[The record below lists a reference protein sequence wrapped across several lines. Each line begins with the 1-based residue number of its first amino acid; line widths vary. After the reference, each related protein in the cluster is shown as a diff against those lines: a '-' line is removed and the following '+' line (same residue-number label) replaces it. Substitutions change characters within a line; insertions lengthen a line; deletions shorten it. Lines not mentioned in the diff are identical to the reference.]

1 MANLIVK
8 KLIKLPVGT
17 SVELTYDEGDVSNQK
32 IVGVVTDNDGEE
44 NLEIRLE
51 NGEELIINY
60 SLVRSFKTVSADTP
74 APKPVG
80 VAKPVEVTRPT
91 NVPKIP
97 NVPKPTRVPLHQ
109 TEPADTLSRNDHEL
123 KSIFDNL
130 PIGDKKL
137 LSGVYDSFK
146 YGIRSGDRTKMT
158 TAATQARQILFREDD
173 RRYYWSDEAVEFCMG
188 LLRRVSI
195 FDSEVCLVA
204 ERFGDAALCALKT
217 QDDEKA
223 GVYAITALLEKEPAN
238 VRDLF
243 AILANAVVRTNDV
256 SGLKVLLR
264 HLPQQMEPLAQEL
277 LGDLLAAKNLQVGAD
292 RNRETELQLL
302 QTLYT
307 GSAMEKAVIRWLPED
322 LLQEER
328 KRIQPVSVP
337 KPVVEEKP
345 VTQWGVIG
353 RVDWEKKTGIIRG
366 DDGREYT
373 FAYADLANADM
384 KKEIV
389 DSMRSD
395 LGGKIYDVKFQALR
409 GAATEILPNR
419 EYVERARAVAA
430 GSREN
435 RFHLAYELCRKG
447 LETADVRRAIGDL
460 VKHALAIYSATEQTN
475 LIQEAVKLAQ
485 KYSGHYPVNAFAYM
499 DLAQCYAYLKK
510 SAQTMEYA
518 HKAMDCPG
526 QNVRQKMTLLQQYL
540 KLVRGCYSVSND
552 RKLLADML
560 EQIRA
565 LLEDYSQDIESTPA
579 VRNNYLN
586 FILPHRIQCECGL
599 DLLEEADRDFA
610 LLPGNNPQ
618 KAAMADLLEKTRER
632 LKPAP
637 EPEPEPEPETAFQEE
652 LPEQSAPAAGQEQA
666 EDWDR
671 EPESAEEEPED
682 DTPLVP
688 YQDAAGWEAL
698 KLTKKDVADYALGI
712 TGPDRTAPMLAY
724 LRVGAELN
732 PQLKPLYRTVALAA
746 NDPMEKLDYS
756 TTALIN
762 ALADNDT
769 AYPELNDLCMGA
781 AFLRSSFL
789 YGRDYDFTTQA
800 LRDSLA
806 IDQQMPAF
814 RSVCDSLEAFRREA
828 GRPIDIYCEYRNLAL
843 IQVKEELDKTAAYA
857 DELHTK
863 FVKTPPREG
872 ADFFRLV
879 KTKQMLFD
887 KDGYLATMLERII
900 RRDQEALENERE
912 HFLNAYM
919 GGSGPLE
926 SRHISQNAV
935 DQLIA
940 VTWDEAGR
948 GMMSERNNNTLQGD
962 RRNNLRSNISDILRT
977 IARWYMISEQ
987 SAGLT
992 WQNEQGEKAYARLQP
1007 VLMEQLQ
1014 HLAQDC
1020 DGLLEVA
1027 SENQT
1032 VTGLYLLASTAR
1044 ELCSRLEGSWKCGQE
1059 NYLYADF
1066 LRSGQVLLKED
1077 FMPDLSATFCVL
1089 PAFNILQRIRAHVE
1103 EPRLSWQEQVDRIY
1117 GRDMACGNYGTAD
1130 QIAQYL
1136 EFMGGEETVTFPEN
1150 REEYIKRTKMQIE
1163 IRYRSFLETYAL
1175 AMNRGQIMKS
1185 DAFSYSLED
1194 KVRWWNAICRGSRN
1208 YGFLAQI
1215 LHHGENQ
1222 IRTAARQYEEE
1233 LSEQLEALIARN
1245 PQDFDKHPDY
1255 VAAIRGEIANQNFTV
1270 AEDWMAR
1277 IRIGDFS
1284 LEVVKPQAVKELE
1297 HYFFNRYID
1306 IYKRVAD
1313 ASRTLQGLV
1322 GRRDARNK
1330 DARGAQQLIENWIA
1344 SGSAGTERIRQ
1355 LLNLLGWRNIQ
1366 VARITHPTAPR
1377 AELYQVT
1384 DLADQNILTAPQH
1397 PIAAFGSELEKPR
1410 DPDKKQQHMYVACL
1424 YGVYDCERLYDQMR
1438 TLDGIQG
1445 SKIFL
1450 LDYALSQSERRNLA
1464 RKLKERGT
1472 CLDNVN
1478 MVIDR
1483 VLITYL
1489 ADNYN
1494 ENLINR
1500 TLMAT
1505 AMPFSY
1511 CQPYVVDSIQTMP
1524 PEIFIG
1530 RKDELRRIERYDGV
1544 NLIYGG
1550 RQLGKSALFKK
1561 AVSDLDGRNGQ
1572 RAIRV
1577 DIKDLDCAAA
1587 ARKVSM
1593 ELAGKGILTMNQIT
1607 DDWDLLCLNIKMRLR
1622 SKTDEI
1628 SYFLLMLDE
1637 ADELIKTSAACNY
1650 QPLVA
1655 LKDVQETMDK
1665 RFKYVLAGL
1674 HNVVKFN
1681 RDVAL
1686 GKNSVITHMSS
1697 LKITP
1702 FFEREATELLTG
1714 PLSYLGFSLPS
1725 KVTVSQILATCNYF
1739 PGLIQLYAQKLIESV
1754 QAADYAG
1761 YSTRNSPPYEV
1772 TDDHLRRVM
1781 SDKEFVATIYE
1792 KFEITLKLDEDQ
1804 GSCYYPLALLIGWM
1818 YNVAHTKNGYTAQ
1831 DVLEHARD
1839 LQIAPLNTLD
1849 EEKID
1854 ALLQELQDLN
1864 ILRSVSSNSYLLAS
1878 KNFRDLLG
1886 SDEEIFD
1893 KLRKIGGGEA

>member
-8 KLIKLPVGT
+8 KLMKLPIGT

-44 NLEIRLE
+44 NLEIRMDS
-51 NGEELIINY
+51 GEELIVNY
-60 SLVRSFKTVSADTP
+60 SLVRSFKTVGTGPTPVSVPTP
-74 APKPVG
+74 APKP
-80 VAKPVEVTRPT
+80 APAP
-91 NVPKIP
+91 VPKAG
-97 NVPKPTRVPLHQ
+97 TLLQ
-109 TEPADTLSRNDHEL
+109 EQEPADPINRNDHEL
-123 KSIFDNL
+123 KAVFDSL
-130 PIGDKKL
+130 PVGDKKL

-146 YGIRSGDRTKMT
+146 HGIRVNDRSKMT
-158 TAATQARQILFREDD
+158 AAASQARQILFREDD
-173 RRYYWSDEAVEFCMG
+173 RRYYWSDEAVVFCMG

-195 FDSEVCLVA
+195 YDSEVCLIA
-204 ERFGDAALCALKT
+204 DRFYEAAYCCAKT
-217 QDDEKA
+217 QAYELA
-223 GVYAITALLEKEPAN
+223 GVYAITALLEKEVPHA
-238 VRDLF
+238 RDLF
-243 AILANAVVRTNDV
+243 IILAKAVVRTGDI
-256 SGLKVLLR
+256 SGLQLLLR
-264 HLPQQMEPLAQEL
+264 YLPRQMEPLAQEL
-277 LGDLLAAKNLQVGAD
+277 LAGLFEAKGLKVGTN
-292 RNRETELQLL
+292 RSRETELQLL

-307 GSAMEKAVIRWLPED
+307 GTGMGGKTMKWLPEE
-322 LLQEER
+322 LLKAER
-328 KRIQPVSVP
+328 TRARPAPEPAPAPVAEV
-337 KPVVEEKP
+337 KPVP
-345 VTQWGVIG
+345 QWGTIS
-353 RVDWEKKTGIIRG
+353 RVDWSGHTGTICG
-366 DDGREYT
+366 DDGRTYT
-373 FAYADLANADM
+373 FRYADLANAEM
-384 KKEIV
+384 EKEIREL
-389 DSMRSD
+389 MRSD
-395 LGGKIYDVKFQALR
+395 LGGRVYDVKFMAK
-409 GAATEILPNR
+409 GNAAGNILPNR
-419 EYVERARAVAA
+419 EYLERARAVAA
-430 GSREN
+430 GSRED
-435 RFHLAYELCRKG
+435 RFQAAFDLCVKA

-460 VKHALAIYSATEQTN
+460 VKHALAIYSASEQIGV
-475 LIQEAVKLAQ
+475 IQEAVKLAQ

-499 DLAQCYAYLKK
+499 DLAKCYGYLKK
-510 SAQTMEYA
+510 PAQVLEYA

-526 QNVRQKMTLLQQYL
+526 LNVRQKLTLLQQYL
-540 KLVRGCYSVSND
+540 KLAKGCYNISND

-560 EQIRA
+560 EQIRSVR
-565 LLEDYSQDIESTPA
+565 EDFSGDIESTA
-579 VRNNYLN
+579 AIRNIYLS

-599 DLLEEADRDFA
+599 DLLAEADRDYA

-618 KAAMADLLEKTRER
+618 KAAMGDLLEKTRER
-632 LKPAP
+632 LKPKPAP
-637 EPEPEPEPETAFQEE
+637 EPEPEPEPAPEVSAAPE
-652 LPEQSAPAAGQEQA
+652 LPDEPASAGEPENA
-666 EDWDR
+666 DWDR
-671 EPESAEEEPED
+671 EPEPQEEEPAEE
-682 DTPLVP
+682 PVVP
-688 YQDAAGWEAL
+688 YADADGWEAL

-712 TGPDRTAPMLAY
+712 TGPDRIAPMLAY
-724 LRVGAELN
+724 LRVGADLN
-732 PQLKPLYRTVALAA
+732 PQLGPLYHTVALAA
-746 NDPMEKLDYS
+746 NDPMAKLDYS
-756 TTALIN
+756 TTALIT
-762 ALADNDT
+762 ALAENDT
-769 AYPELNDLCMGA
+769 DYPELNDLCMGA
-781 AFLRSSFL
+781 AFLRSAFL
-789 YGRDYDFTTQA
+789 YGKDYDFSTQA
-800 LRDSLA
+800 LRDSLP
-806 IDQQMPAF
+806 IDQQLSSFHA
-814 RSVCDSLEAFRREA
+814 VCDTLEAFRREA
-828 GRPIDIYCEYRNLAL
+828 GCPIDIYAGYRNQDL
-843 IQVKEELDKTAAYA
+843 IQVKEELDRTAAYA

-863 FVKTPPREG
+863 FVKMPPREG
-872 ADFFRLV
+872 SDFFRLV

-900 RRDQEALENERE
+900 RRDQEALEHERE
-912 HFLNAYM
+912 HFLEAYM
-919 GGSGPLE
+919 SGSGSLE
-926 SRHISQNAV
+926 SRHVSRSAV

-940 VTWDEAGR
+940 DTWDEAGR
-948 GMMSERNNNTLQGD
+948 GMMSEKNNNTLQGD

-977 IARWYMISEQ
+977 IARWYVLSEQ

-992 WQNEQGEKAYARLQP
+992 WQTEQGEMAYDRLRP
-1007 VLMEQLQ
+1007 VLMEQLEQ
-1014 HLAQDC
+1014 LGQDC
-1020 DGLLEVA
+1020 DSLQEVA
-1027 SENQT
+1027 PDHQT
-1032 VTGLYLLASTAR
+1032 VTGLFLLGTTAR
-1044 ELCSRLEGSWKCGQE
+1044 ELWARLEGSWKCGQE
-1059 NYLYADF
+1059 NYLYASF
-1066 LRSGQVLLKED
+1066 LRSCMIPLKED
-1077 FMPDLSATFCVL
+1077 FLPDLSATFCVL
-1089 PAFNILQRIRAHVE
+1089 PEFNILKRIRRHVE
-1103 EPRLSWQEQVDRIY
+1103 EPRRSWQEQIDRIY
-1117 GRDMACGNYGTAD
+1117 GRDTTCGDYGNHGTAD
-1130 QIAQYL
+1130 QIAEYL
-1136 EFMGGEETVTFPEN
+1136 AFLGGEETVTFPVN
-1150 REEYIKRTKMQIE
+1150 REEYVKQTRMQIE
-1163 IRYRSFLETYAL
+1163 IRYRSFLERYAL
-1175 AMNRGQIMKS
+1175 AMNRGQIIKS
-1185 DAFSYSLED
+1185 DVFSYTLED
-1194 KVRWWNAICRGSRN
+1194 TVRYWNAVCRSSRN
-1208 YGFLAQI
+1208 YGFLGQI
-1215 LHHGENQ
+1215 LQHAENQ

-1233 LSEQLEALIARN
+1233 LSQQLEALISRN

-1255 VAAIRGEIANQNFTV
+1255 VEAIRGEIANQNFTV

-1284 LEVVKPQAVKELE
+1284 LEVEKPQAVKELE
-1297 HYFFNRYID
+1297 HYFSARYID

-1313 ASRTLQGLV
+1313 ASRTLYGLL
-1322 GRRDARNK
+1322 GRRDVRNK
-1330 DARGAQQLIENWIA
+1330 DSKRAQQLIDNWIS
-1344 SGSAGTERIRQ
+1344 SGNGAGTERIRQ
-1355 LLNLLGWRNIQ
+1355 LLNLLGWPNIQ
-1366 VARITHPTAPR
+1366 VSRITHPTAPR

-1397 PIAAFGSELEKPR
+1397 PIAAYGSELEKPR

-1424 YGVYDCERLYDQMR
+1424 YGIYDCERLYDQMR
-1438 TLDGIQG
+1438 TLDGIRG

-1450 LDYALSQSERRNLA
+1450 LDYALSQSERRSLA
-1464 RKLKERGT
+1464 RKLKERGS
-1472 CLDNVN
+1472 CLDHVN
-1478 MVIDR
+1478 IVIDR

-1577 DIKDLDCAAA
+1577 DIKDLDCPAA
-1587 ARKVSM
+1587 ARKIS
-1593 ELAGKGILTMNQIT
+1593 EALIDKGILPGTEIT
-1607 DDWDLLCLNIKMRLR
+1607 DDWDVLCRSIKSRLR

-1637 ADELIKTSAACNY
+1637 ADEFIKTSADCNY
-1650 QPLVA
+1650 HPLVA

-1702 FFEREATELLTG
+1702 FYDKEATELLTG

-1761 YSTRNSPPYEV
+1761 YSTRNSPPYVV

-1781 SDKEFVATIYE
+1781 SDKEFVATIYD

-1818 YNVAHTKNGYTAQ
+1818 YYLVPSKGGYTAR
-1831 DVLEHARD
+1831 DVLHYARD
-1839 LQIAPLNTLD
+1839 LHIAPLENLD

-1886 SDEEIFD
+1886 SDEEINE
-1893 KLRKIGGGEA
+1893 KLTEIGGMRA